1 MFSREVLR
9 FDSDGDTGNGN
20 CNKEVLRISH
30 RLREVVKDL
39 RRRGAVV
46 AISGGIDSSVTAA
59 LAVQSLG
66 PERVFLLMMPERD
79 SSPESTRLGKRLA
92 EHLGSD
98 HAVVDIAPTLEAI
111 GCYEWRD
118 RAFRSVFPEYGP
130 GWRSKIVISQ
140 NLLDSDRLNF
150 FKLVAE
156 DPDGNPVEKRLPHK
170 AYMEI
175 IAATNF
181 KQRVRKTLEYFHA
194 DRLNYAVA
202 GTPNRLEYDQGFF
215 VKLGDG
221 AADVKPIA
229 HLYKTQVYALAEAL
243 GLPEELCAVK
253 PTTDT
258 YSLPQGQDE
267 FYFVLPYQEMDLVMY
282 AHDHGVSAEEAGRV
296 LGLTADQVGRVY
308 RDIEQKRKTTRY
320 LHLPPVLLHDR
331 AEGVAPGAL
340 TAEKSAG
347 MK

>member
-1 MFSREVLR
+1 MFTREFTRDVLR
-9 FDSDGDTGNGN
+9 FDTDA
-20 CNKEVLRISH
+20 EILRISKN
-30 RLREVVKDL
+30 LRDVVRNDL

-46 AISGGIDSSVTAA
+46 AVSGGIDSTVTAA

-66 PERVFLLMMPERD
+66 PERVFLLLMPERD
-79 SSPESTRLGKRLA
+79 SSPASSRRGKRLV
-92 EHLGSD
+92 EHLG
-98 HAVVDIAPTLEAI
+98 VDYARTNIAPILEAA
-111 GCYEWRD
+111 GCYRWRD
-118 RAFRSVFPEYGP
+118 RAFRSVFPDYGE

-140 NLLDSDRLNF
+140 DLLESNRMNF
-150 FKLVAE
+150 FKLVVE
-156 DPDGNPVEKRLPHK
+156 DPRGNTLEKRLPIK

-181 KQRVRKTLEYFHA
+181 KQRVRKMMEYFHA
-194 DRLNYAVA
+194 DRLNYAVM

-243 GLPEELCAVK
+243 GLPTELQKVK

-267 FYFVLPYQEMDLVMY
+267 FYFVLPYEEMDLVLY
-282 AHDHGVSAEEAGRV
+282 AHDHEIPPEETGQA
-296 LGLTADQVGRVY
+296 LGYSADQIRRVY
-308 RDIEQKRKTTRY
+308 KDIEQKRKTTRY
-320 LHLPPVLLHDR
+320 LHLPPVLLGDM
-331 AEGVAPGAL
+331 APEA
-340 TAEKSAG
+340 TASDVSLR
-347 MK
+347 M